1 MVTVR
6 NLAAQQYL
14 MKTKVYNMQNSSV
27 EKLPPVLH
35 QYDVMSSV
43 FAFARWLDE
52 YGWKIDL
59 EDGCWFRECEDEL
72 TPDISVEYTDEMVW
86 EMFLKHCS

>member
-1 MVTVR
+1 MSKK
-6 NLAAQQYL
+6 NE
-14 MKTKVYNMQNSSV
+14 TKPLKQ
-27 EKLPPVLH
+27 PV
-35 QYDVMSSV
+35 VMSRV

-52 YGWKIDL
+52 YGWKIDS